1 MSLSLSLSLTRTLT
15 LTLTPTLTSSARGS
29 GGGGSRSEAHSLGQT
44 PKDLGTM
51 IYLLGTQSNSMNARR
66 LGNASR

>member
-1 MSLSLSLSLTRTLT
+1 MSLSLSLTLT
-15 LTLTPTLTSSARGS
+15 LTLHLTRILTSSARGS

-51 IYLLGTQSNSMNARR
+51 IYLLGTQSSSINARR
-66 LGNASR
+66 LGSR

>member
-1 MSLSLSLSLTRTLT
+1 MPWLGEKGG
-15 LTLTPTLTSSARGS
+15 SAQ
-29 GGGGSRSEAHSLGQT
+29 GSRSDANSLGQT

-66 LGNASR
+66 LGSSSR

>member
-1 MSLSLSLSLTRTLT
+1 MHDWCFLFTSNVSLKR
-15 LTLTPTLTSSARGS
+15 A
-29 GGGGSRSEAHSLGQT
+29 GGGSRSEAHSLGQT

>member
-1 MSLSLSLSLTRTLT
+1 MSLSLSLSLTLT
-15 LTLTPTLTSSARGS
+15 LTRTRTRTLTSSARGS